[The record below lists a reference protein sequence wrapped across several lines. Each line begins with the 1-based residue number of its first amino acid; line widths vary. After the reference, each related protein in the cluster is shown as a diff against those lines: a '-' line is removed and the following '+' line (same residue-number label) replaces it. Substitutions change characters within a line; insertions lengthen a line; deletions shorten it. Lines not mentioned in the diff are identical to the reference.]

1 MPIPPLSREFT
12 HKTGSIP
19 LPEPLTNAL
28 FRASLNVSICAV
40 AYDKGYEVK
49 FEQMMGLLRNFM
61 SLLDK
66 TGRGKMEIAQDG
78 HTRLCLV

>member
-1 MPIPPLSREFT
+1 MPIPPLSRVFT

-61 SLLDK
+61 AWLDK
-66 TGRGKMEIAQDG
+66 TGRVKW
-78 HTRLCLV
+78 RLHKIDIPICV

>member
-1 MPIPPLSREFT
+1 MPIPPLSRVFT
-12 HKTGSIP
+12 HKMGSIP

-49 FEQMMGLLRNFM
+49 FEQMMGLLQSFM
-61 SLLDK
+61 SWLDK
-66 TGRGKMEIAQDG
+66 TGRGKMEITQDG